1 MSIDFVKAGEKKVSH
16 QVYSK
21 KYLQIFTFAALYFV
35 GRNLNDF
42 RMLQIIAAC
51 NTKPDLLLF
60 FAFLAFVSWVGIR
73 RGISENSFS
82 KGKCLFL
89 TALLLF
95 KGLYRK

>member
-16 QVYSK
+16 QVYSE

-73 RGISENSFS
+73 RNSLRGISE
-82 KGKCLFL
+82 GKCLFL